1 MSFSNTGKVWT
12 ESGFAQYLNGIKPP
26 AWAKAVCLHHCAAP
40 SLSQRPDGFL
50 ARHLENLKDFYS
62 KQLGWRSGPHLF
74 VDDDQIWG
82 MTPLTE
88 TGVHASS
95 FNRSSIGIEVLGDYD
110 NEDPKKG
117 RGFECWKTT
126 AAATKM
132 LLDWLKLPVNDK
144 TVLFHR
150 DDPKT
155 TKTCPGGKIQK
166 TWVIDLIKNFKYESS
181 PLPTVASSFMPL
193 APILKQKGY
202 SDEEIKKDLKSIS
215 GKIFWREKWLETAYY
230 DKSAQAT
237 LISLA
242 ETNLIQKSY

>member
-1 MSFSNTGKVWT
+1 MSFNNTGKVWT
-12 ESGFAQYLNGIKPP
+12 VEGFAQYLNSIKAPS
-26 AWAKAVCLHHCAAP
+26 WAKAVCLHHTAAP
-40 SLSQRPDGFL
+40 SLNQRPDGFL
-50 ARHLENLKDFYS
+50 AKHLENLKSYYS
-62 KQLGWRSGPHLF
+62 SQLGWKSGPHLF
-74 VDDDQIWG
+74 IDDDQVWG

-117 RGFECWKTT
+117 RGLECWKTT

-150 DDPKT
+150 D
-155 TKTCPGGKIQK
+155 
-166 TWVIDLIKNFKYESS
+166 
-181 PLPTVASSFMPL
+181 AS
-193 APILKQKGY
+193 ILKQKGY
-202 SDEEIKKDLKSIS
+202 SDEEIKKDLKLIS

-242 ETNLIQKSY
+242 ETNLIQKKL